1 MTTNL
6 TYRHG
11 HKEDNIFDFSVIND
25 FTTVILA
32 REEYNIDISNLK
44 YQDEDDF
51 YCFSE
56 NLAYLEDE
64 LFKKFNIQRVA

>member
-1 MTTNL
+1 MGEKL
-6 TYRHG
+6 LYKYG
-11 HKEDNIFDFSVIND
+11 QDNIFDFSFMND

-56 NLAYLEDE
+56 KIAYSENE
-64 LFKKFNIQRVA
+64 LFKKFNIQRVAQ